1 MTNSFIKEVI
11 YMEKD
16 TRKQYAAPMLF
27 IDSFA
32 PDTMISSM
40 FGAMFGTYTA
50 ADTAAEA
57 AAAAAPE
64 APAAPMNGDA
74 QSCWGSNTV
83 IGDAQGGEVCVW

>member
-1 MTNSFIKEVI
+1 
-11 YMEKD
+11 MEKD
-16 TRKQYAAPMLF
+16 TRKQYAAPVLF

-40 FGAMFGTYTA
+40 FGASFGTFTG
-50 ADTAAEA
+50 ADTAVEA
-57 AAAAAPE
+57 AA